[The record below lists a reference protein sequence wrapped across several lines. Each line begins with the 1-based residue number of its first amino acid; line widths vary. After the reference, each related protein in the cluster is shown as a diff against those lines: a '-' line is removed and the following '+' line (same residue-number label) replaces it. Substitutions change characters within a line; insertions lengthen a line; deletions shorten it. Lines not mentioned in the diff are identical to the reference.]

1 MLSGE
6 NRVKIALEALG
17 IDDYGGGRT
26 ASLNLFKHL
35 TEIAPQHEYLAIL
48 TQAEPS
54 LAMEQSVVP
63 IENRFLA
70 RIWAQ
75 AVLPIKMRDYDLAH
89 FVKNLAVF
97 QMPIPTVVT
106 VYDMT
111 PLLYPDLFPKV
122 DVWYWQHVQA
132 RSLEQAN
139 AVIAI
144 SHTTKSD
151 IERCYSM
158 EGSKIHVVYPSVS
171 TRFRPAGSEAL
182 AHIGEKYGLPRDY
195 ILHVGRLDRKNN
207 IAALVEGFARF
218 RQQAEPGYRGKLVI
232 VGGRYAKT
240 PSADLDSI
248 IEQAGLQNE
257 VILTGRV
264 SDDDLPALY
273 SGAQVAVLTSWHEG
287 FGLVAVEAMACGTP
301 LIAHRSGAIPEVAGD
316 AALLFDSPDSE
327 TIAAAL
333 EEVIGEPELRA
344 RLQQRGQQ
352 RARLFQAK
360 EDARAVL
367 KIYQEVIKARS

>member
-1 MLSGE
+1 M
-6 NRVKIALEALG
+6 KIALEALG
-17 IDDYGGGRT
+17 INDYGGGRT

-48 TQAEPS
+48 TQTEPS
-54 LAMEQSVVP
+54 LAMEQWVVP
-63 IENRFLA
+63 IKNRFLA

-75 AVLPIKMRDYDLAH
+75 AVLPIKLRQYDLVH

-97 QMPIPTVVT
+97 KMPIPTVVT

-111 PLLYPDLFPKV
+111 TLLYPDLFPKV
-122 DVWYWQHVQA
+122 DVWYWQHIQA
-132 RSLEQAN
+132 RSLEQAD
-139 AVIAI
+139 AIIAI
-144 SHTTKSD
+144 SRVTKSD
-151 IERCYSM
+151 IEHCYSM
-158 EGSKIHVVYPSVS
+158 DGSKIHVVYPSVS
-171 TRFRPAGSEAL
+171 ARFCPAGSDAI

-195 ILHVGRLDRKNN
+195 ILHVGRLDQKNN
-207 IAALVEGFARF
+207 IAALVKGFAHF

-240 PSADLDSI
+240 PSADLDAL
-248 IEQAGLQNE
+248 IEQAGLQND
-257 VILTGRV
+257 VLLTGRV
-264 SDDDLPALY
+264 PDDDLVPLY

-316 AALLFDSPDSE
+316 AALLFDSPDPE

-333 EEVIGEPELRA
+333 EEVIGKPALRA
-344 RLQQRGQQ
+344 RLQQWGQQ
-352 RARLFQAK
+352 RARFFQTK

-367 KIYQEVIKARS
+367 KIYQEVVKAKS

>member
-48 TQAEPS
+48 TQAERT
-54 LAMEQSVVP
+54 LAMEQWIVP
-63 IENRFLA
+63 IKNRFLA

-75 AVLPIKMRDYDLAH
+75 AVLPVKLRDYDLVH

-97 QMPIPTVVT
+97 KMPISTVVT

-111 PLLYPDLFPKV
+111 TLLYPDLFPKV

-132 RSLEQAN
+132 HSLEQAD
-139 AVIAI
+139 AIIAI
-144 SHTTKSD
+144 SHVTKGD

-158 EGSKIHVVYPSVS
+158 DGSKIHVVYPSV
-171 TRFRPAGSEAL
+171 TARFRPAGSDAI

-207 IAALVEGFARF
+207 IAALVRGFARF
-218 RQQAEPGYRGKLVI
+218 RGQAEPGYRGKLVI

-240 PSADLDSI
+240 PSADLDAL
-248 IEQAGLQNE
+248 IEQTGLQNE
-257 VILTGRV
+257 VLLTGRV
-264 SDDDLPALY
+264 PDDDLSALY

-301 LIAHRSGAIPEVAGD
+301 LIAHRSGAIPEVVGE
-316 AALLFDSPDSE
+316 AALLFDSPNPE

-333 EEVIGEPELRA
+333 EEVIGEPALRA

-352 RARLFQAK
+352 RARLFQTK

-367 KIYQEVIKARS
+367 KIYKEVTRART

>member
-35 TEIAPQHEYLAIL
+35 AEIAPQHEYLAIL
-48 TQAEPS
+48 TRAERT

-75 AVLPIKMRDYDLAH
+75 AVLPIKLRDYDLVH

-132 RSLEQAN
+132 RSLEQAD

-171 TRFRPAGSEAL
+171 RRFHPAGSDAL
-182 AHIGEKYGLPRDY
+182 AHIDEKYGLPRDY

-240 PSADLDSI
+240 PSADLGAL
-248 IEQAGLQNE
+248 IEQAGLQND
-257 VILTGRV
+257 VVLTGRV
-264 SDDDLPALY
+264 PDDDLPALY

-301 LIAHRSGAIPEVAGD
+301 LIAHRNGAIPEVVAD
-316 AALLFDSPDSE
+316 AASLFADPDPES
-327 TIAAAL
+327 IAAAL
-333 EEVIGEPELRA
+333 EEVIGKPELRA

-352 RARLFQAK
+352 RARLFQTK

-367 KIYQEVIKARS
+367 KIYQEVIKARA